1 MNDKNMLNK
10 LLDFSDIRKNKA
22 PLEPSQTEETG
33 EDSNY

>member
-10 LLDFSDIRKNKA
+10 LLDFSDHRKNKV
-22 PLEPSQTEETG
+22 PFEPSHTEETG